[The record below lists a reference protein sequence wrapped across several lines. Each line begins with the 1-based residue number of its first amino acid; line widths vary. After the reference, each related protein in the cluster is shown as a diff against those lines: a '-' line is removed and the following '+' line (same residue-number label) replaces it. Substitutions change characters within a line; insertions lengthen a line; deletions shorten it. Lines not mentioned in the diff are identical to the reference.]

1 MTKELKQLLLWFA
14 LLVVMVT
21 ALGYGIHAGA
31 KANRLEQTVIE
42 NKKEIKALNK
52 DLKSY
57 GGLLLDRDIK
67 LQEKD
72 STIQMMSSQIEG
84 LTWQLQTGGSQ
95 DE

>member
-1 MTKELKQLLLWFA
+1 MTKESKQLLLWFA

-21 ALGYGIHAGA
+21 ALGYGVYAGA
-31 KANRLEQTVIE
+31 KADSLEQTVIE
-42 NKKEIKALNK
+42 NEKEIKALNV

-57 GGLLLDRDIK
+57 SGLLLDHDIK

>member
-1 MTKELKQLLLWFA
+1 MTNELKQLLLWFA

-21 ALGYGIHAGA
+21 VLGYGIHAGA
-31 KANRLEQTVIE
+31 KVNSLEQTVIE
-42 NKKEIKALNK
+42 NKKEIKELNV

-57 GGLLLDRDIK
+57 SGLLLDRDIR

>member
-14 LLVVMVT
+14 LIVVMVT
-21 ALGYGIHAGA
+21 ALGYGIYSGA
-31 KANRLEQTVIE
+31 KANSLEHTLVE
-42 NKKEIKALNK
+42 NEKEIKALNV

-57 GGLLLDRDIK
+57 SGFLLDRDIK

>member
-1 MTKELKQLLLWFA
+1 MTKESKQLLLWFA
-14 LLVVMVT
+14 LIVVMVT
-21 ALGYGIHAGA
+21 ALGYGICAGA
-31 KANRLEQTVIE
+31 KADSLEQKLVE
-42 NKKEIKALNK
+42 NEQEIKALNV

-57 GGLLLDRDIK
+57 SGLLLDRDIR

>member
-1 MTKELKQLLLWFA
+1 MTKELKHLLLWFA
-14 LLVVMVT
+14 LIAVMAAAV
-21 ALGYGIHAGA
+21 GYGVYAGA
-31 KANRLEQTVIE
+31 KANSLEQTVIE
-42 NKKEIKALNK
+42 NEQEIKTLNA

-72 STIQMMSSQIEG
+72 STIQMLLSQNEG

>member
-1 MTKELKQLLLWFA
+1 MSKELKKLVQWFA
-14 LLVVMVT
+14 LIVVMVT
-21 ALGYGIHAGA
+21 TLGYGVYSGA
-31 KANRLEQTVIE
+31 KANSLEETAIE
-42 NKKEIKALNK
+42 NEQEIKALNT

-72 STIQMMSSQIEG
+72 STIQMLLSQNEG

>member
-14 LLVVMVT
+14 LIVVMVT

-31 KANRLEQTVIE
+31 KVNSLEQTVIE
-42 NKKEIKALNK
+42 NEQEIKALNV

-57 GGLLLDRDIK
+57 SGLLLDRDIK